1 MTTTSR
7 QGVREEGVALTSL
20 FEYHVRKNFPFS
32 VTYVPL
38 SAKNRVFSGV
48 SLYSPASSGN
58 SHSGCPA
65 FAASAL
71 KSASSS
77 SMEERLVIHS
87 KGEVLDVPRPTTVGV
102 EDVGVAR
109 ADIPH
114 PLRDRDVDDVADVTT
129 ALVERHDGLQLQP
142 GLLHQPEQLLVGLP
156 VDPGPFPSTSPHHT
170 STMTPSTPASVS
182 FFSCARVS
190 STFSNLLS
198 TVTTSS
204 YISRNRIQD
213 AHGLFILAKR
223 RGGLFSTGGNQ
234 PILFFQDA
242 FGILLPNANTMAKVC
257 RCVLF

>member
-1 MTTTSR
+1 
-7 QGVREEGVALTSL
+7 
-20 FEYHVRKNFPFS
+20 
-32 VTYVPL
+32 
-38 SAKNRVFSGV
+38 
-48 SLYSPASSGN
+48 
-58 SHSGCPA
+58 
-65 FAASAL
+65 
-71 KSASSS
+71 
-77 SMEERLVIHS
+77 MEERLVIHS

-234 PILFFQDA
+234 PILFFQVPTSSEKIRD
-242 FGILLPNANTMAKVC
+242 G
-257 RCVLF
+257 VLCPL